1 MNDPPPPPPPK
12 ERNPFKVTHRVALE
26 MLVKVRCEQKFR
38 SPSIFL
44 SACTC
49 DCACAV
55 VINFGGRY
63 FPNLYRLGVI
73 AMSYRCYP
81 SRKVLQRQ
89 QSMRP
94 ISPQIS
100 FPPQQPGDLFHPK
113 YSRFYRP
120 YEVPVPQRYQ
130 STALVPPLLPPP
142 PQQPGGSLYPSLATM
157 SPAEHVRACLQ
168 FDQSA
173 RPRTA

>member
-1 MNDPPPPPPPK
+1 MIPPPPK

-55 VINFGGRY
+55 IINFGGRY

-81 SRKVLQRQ
+81 SRKVPQRQ
-89 QSMRP
+89 QSTRP
-94 ISPQIS
+94 ISIYGMICSTKPVWYFWEKVLQYHTCTGQCRVLDNYDNMVLYIIQNLVFLIS
-100 FPPQQPGDLFHPK
+100 
-113 YSRFYRP
+113 
-120 YEVPVPQRYQ
+120 
-130 STALVPPLLPPP
+130 LVYHDVLL
-142 PQQPGGSLYPSLATM
+142 
-157 SPAEHVRACLQ
+157 
-168 FDQSA
+168 
-173 RPRTA
+173 